1 MNKKTFHV
9 LEYPKIIE
17 MLREQAGSVMAKE
30 IVGELKP
37 YTDIRRIREAL
48 QETSEAASAIMAK
61 GAAPLGQIYD
71 IGPALHFSRKGG
83 TLTMRQL
90 LQVLYNVRVA
100 SNMVTWFKSDLPEL
114 PILMGMAEVLT
125 TFPRLADNIDRCIIS
140 EDEMADNASPEL
152 RNIRRSIVRQNDA
165 IRNRLGQIISSSDNK
180 TFLQDSIVTM
190 RDGRYVVPVKAEH
203 RGRIPGIV
211 HDQSSTGATIFIE
224 PQVIVNLNNE
234 LRELELAERAEIER
248 ILAELSSNVA
258 EHFHELVNNQ
268 KLLTEMDVIFAKG
281 KLSVKMEADAP
292 KMNEGGYVN
301 LKKARHPLIDR
312 KKVVPINVS
321 VGGKISASG
330 ADGEPG
336 GTGYSTLMV
345 TGPNTGG
352 KTVTLKTVG
361 LLAMMA
367 QSGIHIPALPSSQLP
382 VFQRI
387 YADIG
392 DEQSIE
398 QSLSTFS
405 SHMKNIVEV
414 VEKTENDTLV
424 LLDELGAGTDP
435 TEGAALAISI
445 LERLRHQGATTIA
458 TTHYTE
464 LKKYAL
470 STKGVENASME
481 FDVETL
487 SPTYKLSIGIPG
499 KSNAFEISKKLGLPG
514 EIIERASHLIE
525 RGDIEFED
533 VISAIEEDRKQAE
546 AERDEAIAL
555 RVAMEKQKAELERQQ
570 KALEKE
576 KKEIIAAAR
585 EEARIMLREAKDTA
599 AEVQKELKALAKL
612 DSLGERTQ
620 RFDKSRKKLKEK
632 EDKYAER
639 KVIREVNNENPV
651 SAADLKVGDRVKL
664 LTLDQNGEILT
675 LPDDKGNLMIQV
687 GIMKMTANLKDLML
701 INDGTKK
708 KKVPQPKANKYGS
721 LYKEKAMNI
730 SVSCNVQGQ
739 NLEDAC
745 MNVEKYLDDAYM
757 AGLKEVTVIHGRG
770 EGILKDGIRNL
781 LRRNKIVASYRKGAY
796 NEGGEGVTIVKLKE

>member
-1 MNKKTFHV
+1 MNKKTFKV
-9 LEYPKIIE
+9 LEYPNIIE
-17 MLREQAGSVMAKE
+17 MLRQQAGCVMAKE
-30 IVGELKP
+30 RIAELAP
-37 YTDIRRIREAL
+37 YTDIRKIREAL
-48 QETSEAASAIMAK
+48 QETSEASRAIVAK
-61 GAAPLGQIYD
+61 GNAPLGQIYD

-90 LQVLYNVRVA
+90 LQVLYNIRVA

-114 PILMGMAEVLT
+114 PILMGMAEVLA

-140 EDEMADNASPEL
+140 EDEMADSASPEL
-152 RNIRRSIVRQNDA
+152 RNIRRGIVRQNEA

-180 TFLQDSIVTM
+180 TFLQDAIVTM

-234 LRELELAERAEIER
+234 LRELELAEKAEIER
-248 ILAELSSNVA
+248 ILAELSGAVA
-258 EHFHELVNNQ
+258 EHFHDLVNNQ
-268 KLLTEMDVIFAKG
+268 KLLTEMDFIFAKG
-281 KLSVKMEADAP
+281 KLSVMMEADAP
-292 KMNEGGYVN
+292 TMNESGLVN
-301 LKKARHPLIDR
+301 LKQARHPLIEK
-312 KKVVPINVS
+312 KKVVPINVA
-321 VGGKISASG
+321 VGGS
-330 ADGEPG
+330 EY
-336 GTGYSTLMV
+336 TTLVV

-352 KTVTLKTVG
+352 KTVTLKTTG

-367 QSGIHIPALPSSQLP
+367 QSGLHIPALPSSQLP
-382 VFQRI
+382 VFQKI

-414 VEKTENDTLV
+414 VEKTGDDTLV

-435 TEGAALAISI
+435 TEGAALAIAV
-445 LERLRHQGATTIA
+445 LERLRFAGATTIA

-481 FDVETL
+481 FNVETL

-499 KSNAFEISKKLGLPG
+499 KSNAFEISKKLGLPE
-514 EIIERASHLIE
+514 EIIDRASALIE

-533 VISAIEEDRKQAE
+533 VISAIEADKKRAE

-570 KALEKE
+570 KLLEKQ
-576 KKEIIAAAR
+576 KKEIIANAR
-585 EEARIMLREAKDTA
+585 EEARIMVREAKDTA
-599 AEVQKELKALAKL
+599 AEVQKELKELAKL
-612 DSLGERTQ
+612 DSLGERTK

-639 KVIREVNNENPV
+639 KPIREVNNDNPV

-664 LTLDQNGEILT
+664 LTLDQNGEILS
-675 LPDDKGNLMIQV
+675 LPDEKGNLMIQV
-687 GIMKMTANLKDLML
+687 GIMKMSANLKDLML

-708 KKVPQPKANKYGS
+708 KKVPQPKSSSGKYGS
-721 LYKEKAMNI
+721 MYKEKAMNI
-730 SVSCNVQGQ
+730 SVNCNVQGQ

-770 EGILKDGIRNL
+770 EGILKDGIRNM
-781 LRRNKIVASYRKGAY
+781 LRRNKLVASYRKGGY

>member
-1 MNKKTFHV
+1 MNKKTFKV

-17 MLREQAGSVMAKE
+17 MLRQQAGCVMAKE
-30 IVGELKP
+30 RIAELAP
-37 YTDIRRIREAL
+37 YTDIRKIREAL
-48 QETSEAASAIMAK
+48 QETSEASRAIVAK
-61 GAAPLGQIYD
+61 GNAPLGQIYD
-71 IGPALHFSRKGG
+71 IGLALHFSRKGG

-90 LQVLYNVRVA
+90 LQVLYNIRVA

-114 PILMGMAEVLT
+114 PILMGMAEVLA

-140 EDEMADNASPEL
+140 EDEMADSASPEL
-152 RNIRRSIVRQNDA
+152 RNIRRGIVRQNEA

-180 TFLQDSIVTM
+180 TFLQDAIVTM

-234 LRELELAERAEIER
+234 LRELELAEKAEIER
-248 ILAELSSNVA
+248 ILAELSGAVA
-258 EHFHELVNNQ
+258 EHFHDLVNNQ
-268 KLLTEMDVIFAKG
+268 KLLTEMDFIFAKG
-281 KLSVKMEADAP
+281 KLSVMMEADAP
-292 KMNEGGYVN
+292 TMNESGLVN
-301 LKKARHPLIDR
+301 LKQARHPLIEK
-312 KKVVPINVS
+312 KKVVPINVA
-321 VGGKISASG
+321 VGGS
-330 ADGEPG
+330 EY
-336 GTGYSTLMV
+336 TTLVV

-352 KTVTLKTVG
+352 KTVTLKTTG

-367 QSGIHIPALPSSQLP
+367 QSGLHIPALPSSQLP
-382 VFQRI
+382 VFQKI

-414 VEKTENDTLV
+414 VEKTGDDTLV

-435 TEGAALAISI
+435 TEGAALAIAV
-445 LERLRHQGATTIA
+445 LERLRFAGATTIA

-481 FDVETL
+481 FNVETL

-499 KSNAFEISKKLGLPG
+499 KSNAFEISKKLGLPE
-514 EIIERASHLIE
+514 EIIDRASALIE

-533 VISAIEEDRKQAE
+533 VISAIEADKKRAE

-570 KALEKE
+570 KLLEKQ
-576 KKEIIAAAR
+576 KKEIIANAR

-599 AEVQKELKALAKL
+599 AEVQKELKELAKL
-612 DSLGERTQ
+612 DSLGERTK

-639 KVIREVNNENPV
+639 KTIREVNNDNPV

-664 LTLDQNGEILT
+664 LTLDQNGEILS
-675 LPDDKGNLMIQV
+675 LPDEKGNLMIQV
-687 GIMKMTANLKDLML
+687 GIMKMSANLKDLML

-708 KKVPQPKANKYGS
+708 KKVPQPKSSSGKYGS
-721 LYKEKAMNI
+721 MYKEKAMNI
-730 SVSCNVQGQ
+730 SVNCNVQGQ

-770 EGILKDGIRNL
+770 EGILKDGIRNM
-781 LRRNKIVASYRKGAY
+781 LRRNKLVASYRKGGY